1 MQLAKWIKKASTK
14 ELRVLAKEC
23 GVASNYLYY
32 VALNGCSARL
42 AKKIE
47 AVTMKLT
54 PRYVVTRHE
63 LRPDIWEKEN
73 KSTS

>member
-1 MQLAKWIKKASTK
+1 MQLSKWIKKSTSR

-23 GVASNYLYY
+23 GCASNYFYY
-32 VALNGCSARL
+32 VALNGCSAKL

-63 LRPDIWEKEN
+63 LRPDIWQKDE
-73 KSTS
+73 